1 MTPIPARPTQSAAAV
16 VRDAQGRIL
25 IVKPGYKD
33 GWNLPGGGV
42 DEGETPSQAA
52 GRELREEVGVDQ
64 VIGRLLVSAY
74 IQSEAGAHIYWVF
87 DGGVI
92 SEEQKAGIRLQE
104 SELVDY
110 RFSGAEEIGPEEIP
124 PAVRAVWDQ
133 ALRALR
139 DGTTA
144 SLEVVR

>member
-1 MTPIPARPTQSAAAV
+1 MTPAPARPTQSAAAV
-16 VRDAQGRIL
+16 VRDAEDRIL

-52 GRELREEVGVDQ
+52 GRELREEVGLDQ
-64 VIGRLLVSAY
+64 AIGRLLVSAY
-74 IQSEAGAHIYWVF
+74 IQSKAGAHIYWVF

-92 SEEQKAGIRLQE
+92 SEEQKSGIRLQE

-110 RFSGAEEIGPEEIP
+110 LFSAPDEIGPEKIP

-133 ALRALR
+133 ALQALR

-144 SLEVVR
+144 SIEAVR

>member
-1 MTPIPARPTQSAAAV
+1 MAPAPARPTQSAAAV
-16 VRDAQGRIL
+16 VRDAEDRVL

-52 GRELREEVGVDQ
+52 ARELREEVGVEQ

-92 SEEQKAGIRLQE
+92 SEEQKSGIRLQE

-110 RFSGAEEIGPEEIP
+110 RFKRAEEIGPDEIP
-124 PAVRAVWDQ
+124 PAVRAVWDR
-133 ALRALR
+133 ALQALR
-139 DGTTA
+139 DGTA
-144 SLEVVR
+144 LSLEVVR